1 MNEPIV
7 QTESQLLA
15 LVDQVET
22 IRLEFKRSA
31 LLADKREDY
40 LKVLSKEISAFAN
53 TEGGQ
58 IVIGLE
64 EEKIGKNKKA
74 KKVDDGLDMSDFAME
89 SFQQSVQSSVSPYL
103 AGLTFHR
110 IRLSEPG
117 RMALVIAVPQGTTAY
132 QANDQRYYG
141 RTDYGVEPLRDHE
154 VRLRM
159 LRTRVAVGVVQL
171 EPGQQMR
178 IGDTRHYKFFSGIYN
193 TGELTIRRFAV
204 VFRFTCRTDLIHEHS
219 SSAILQGKDAR
230 YDALDDDSEKH
241 LILPGD
247 AIVFPS
253 EWLVILPASVPWRDL
268 SLSCAWRLLLDDA
281 PMNSGNI
288 EFASAE
294 FRDHR
299 SAV

>member
-89 SFQQSVQSSVSPYL
+89 SFSSLCS
-103 AGLTFHR
+103 R
-110 IRLSEPG
+110 
-117 RMALVIAVPQGTTAY
+117 
-132 QANDQRYYG
+132 
-141 RTDYGVEPLRDHE
+141 
-154 VRLRM
+154 
-159 LRTRVAVGVVQL
+159 
-171 EPGQQMR
+171 
-178 IGDTRHYKFFSGIYN
+178 
-193 TGELTIRRFAV
+193 
-204 VFRFTCRTDLIHEHS
+204 
-219 SSAILQGKDAR
+219 
-230 YDALDDDSEKH
+230 
-241 LILPGD
+241 
-247 AIVFPS
+247 
-253 EWLVILPASVPWRDL
+253 ASVRIWP
-268 SLSCAWRLLLDDA
+268 
-281 PMNSGNI
+281 G
-288 EFASAE
+288 
-294 FRDHR
+294 
-299 SAV
+299 